1 MIRAAREADIP
12 ELQRI
17 EVEAGRMFAAAGMDA
32 VARDEPLPAAE
43 LLEYQRDGRAW
54 VVVDATDRPVAYAIA
69 LWVDGLAHL
78 EQVSVHPEYAGR
90 RLGASL
96 VEQVAGWARENGS
109 PTLSLT
115 TFAEVPWNGPYY
127 RKLGFE
133 PVSEIDLS
141 PGLRAI
147 RAEEAAHGLDEW
159 PRLVMCRVL

>member
-12 ELQRI
+12 ELRRI
-17 EVEAGRMFAAAGMDA
+17 EVEAGRMFAAVGMDA
-32 VARDEPLPAAE
+32 VARDEPFPAAE

-54 VVVDATDRPVAYAIA
+54 VVVDAADRPVAYAIA

-78 EQVSVHPEYAGR
+78 EQVSVHPDHAGR

-96 VEQVAGWARENGS
+96 VEQVAAWARENGS

-115 TFAEVPWNGPYY
+115 TFTEVPWNGPYY
-127 RKLGFE
+127 RKLGFH
-133 PVSEIDLS
+133 PVSDSDLS

-159 PRLVMCRVL
+159 PRLVMRRVL

>member
-1 MIRAAREADIP
+1 
-12 ELQRI
+12 
-17 EVEAGRMFAAAGMDA
+17 MDA
-32 VARDEPLPAAE
+32 VADDEPFPAAE

-54 VVVDATDRPVAYAIA
+54 VVADATDRPVAYAIA

-78 EQVSVHPEYAGR
+78 EQVSVHPDHAGR

-96 VEQVAGWARENGS
+96 VEQVAAWARENGS

-127 RKLGFE
+127 RKLGFH
-133 PVSEIDLS
+133 PVSDSDLS

-159 PRLVMCRVL
+159 PRLVMRRVL